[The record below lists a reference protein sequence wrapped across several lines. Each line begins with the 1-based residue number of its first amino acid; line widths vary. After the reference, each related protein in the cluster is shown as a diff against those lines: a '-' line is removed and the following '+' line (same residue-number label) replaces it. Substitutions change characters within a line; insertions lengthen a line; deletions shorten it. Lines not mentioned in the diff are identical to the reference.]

1 MILVNVSF
9 GIYAFFPQGWI
20 FMAFI
25 ILIESIIVSRQLTQ
39 NWRDLSIYGR
49 VTISNVVSGI
59 VGILASL
66 KLNGGWWLV
75 VWFPWVSDN
84 EVRLDNKNQIYGLLI
99 LYGLAFLLTL
109 LIELPLN
116 RFLLKKYPARLT
128 IKTSLIANLVS
139 YAIGTVVLY
148 SYSFGLI

>member
-1 MILVNVSF
+1 MIFGNVSF
-9 GIYAFFPQGWI
+9 GIFAFMPQGWI

-25 ILIESIIVSRQLTQ
+25 ILIESLIISRQLTQ
-39 NWRDLSIYGR
+39 DWKDLAIYGR
-49 VTISNVVSGI
+49 VTISNVVSGV

-84 EVRLDNKNQIYGLLI
+84 EVRLDNPNDIQGLLI
-99 LYGLAFLLTL
+99 LYGLAFILTL

-116 RFLLKKYPARLT
+116 KFLFKKYPTRLT
-128 IKTSLIANLVS
+128 LKSSLIANIAS
-139 YAIGTVVLY
+139 YLIGTIVLY
-148 SYSFGLI
+148 SYSGLI